1 MSAFCPAVTSRGP
14 HADLQP
20 HASSRYVRADDERR
34 GRMTE
39 LTVTEI
45 AILLAYLGVTYALA
59 LYYAQSDGS
68 PSDIDGYF
76 LAGRALPWYL
86 IGLSFY
92 ASNMSGSSFVGLM
105 GAAYGHGITVFHYE
119 WTAALVLLVF
129 AAVILPVFL
138 RNRIVTV
145 TEYLELRYDRRTRLV
160 YSGFTLLTLLLV
172 DTAGALYAGAV
183 VLQAAVPFV
192 DLWIACLLLSL
203 FAGLYTIIGGLRAVV
218 ITDALQAIVLIIGA
232 AMVGYFA
239 LDAVGG
245 WTALM
250 EKSSARH
257 LELFQPVND
266 SFLPWP
272 GILGVVI
279 LGFYYWTFNQY
290 FVQRALAARSLDDGR
305 NGALFSGL
313 LKLPNLFLMIIP
325 GMAAAVL
332 YPNLASPD
340 RAFPTLA
347 FELLPAG
354 FRGVV
359 LAAMLAAIMSSLDS
373 ALNAAASLVTVD
385 FVRPRWPRLGERGL
399 IRVGRAVTAAIMLFA
414 ALYAPT
420 IASFGSLFEYFQA
433 TLAYLVPPVVAVY
446 LGGLLSRHIA
456 RDSGFWALVIMQ
468 PLAFLLFLAKEA
480 TGIWAFVG
488 LPAIHFTYMAMAIF
502 VATFGVMTVV
512 SARAAGA
519 IAAPDRAALVSIS
532 DLASE
537 GPRTSGGWL
546 DYRLY
551 AVGLLAALGALLA
564 SLA

>member
-1 MSAFCPAVTSRGP
+1 
-14 HADLQP
+14 
-20 HASSRYVRADDERR
+20 
-34 GRMTE
+34 MTE
-39 LTVTEI
+39 LSAIEI
-45 AILLAYLGVTYALA
+45 GILVAYLGVTYALA
-59 LYYAQSDGS
+59 LYYSRSDGS
-68 PSDIDGYF
+68 PNDVDNYF

-86 IGLSFY
+86 IGLSLY

-105 GAAYGHGITVFHYE
+105 GAAYGHGLTVFHYE

-129 AAVILPVFL
+129 AAIILPVFL

-145 TEYLELRYDRRTRLV
+145 TEYLELRFDRRARLV

-183 VLQAAVPFV
+183 VLQAAVPGV

-203 FAGLYTIIGGLRAVV
+203 FAGLYTIVGGLRAVV

-232 AMVGYFA
+232 AVVAYFA

-257 LELFQPVND
+257 TTLLQPAND

-272 GILGVVI
+272 GILGVMI

-305 NGALFSGL
+305 RGALFGGL

-340 RAFPTLA
+340 KAFPTLA

-385 FVRPRWPRLGERGL
+385 FVKPRWPSLGERGL

-420 IASFGSLFEYFQA
+420 IASYGSLFEYFQA

-446 LGGLLSRHIA
+446 LGGLLCRHFA
-456 RDSGFWALVIMQ
+456 RGSGFWALVIMQ
-468 PLAFLLFLAKEA
+468 PLAFALFLAKEA
-480 TGIWAFVG
+480 TGVWASLG
-488 LPAIHFTYMAMAIF
+488 LPTVHFTYMAVAIF
-502 VATFGVMTVV
+502 AATLGVMAAV
-512 SARAAGA
+512 SVREGQPMKPLDRAVLTTLSD
-519 IAAPDRAALVSIS
+519 IAPD
-532 DLASE
+532 
-537 GPRTSGGWL
+537 GPRGSRGTWL

>member
-1 MSAFCPAVTSRGP
+1 
-14 HADLQP
+14 
-20 HASSRYVRADDERR
+20 
-34 GRMTE
+34 MTE
-39 LTVTEI
+39 LTAIEI
-45 AILLAYLGVTYALA
+45 GILVGYLGVTYALA
-59 LYYAQSDGS
+59 LYYARSDGS
-68 PSDIDGYF
+68 PADVDGYF

-105 GAAYGHGITVFHYE
+105 GAAYSHGLTVFHYE

-129 AAVILPVFL
+129 AAIILPVFL

-145 TEYLELRYDRRTRLV
+145 TEYLELRFDRRTRLV
-160 YSGFTLLTLLLV
+160 YSAFTLLTLLLV

-183 VLQAAVPFV
+183 VLQAAVPTV

-203 FAGLYTIIGGLRAVV
+203 FAGLYTIVGGLRAVV

-232 AMVGYFA
+232 ALVGYFA

-245 WTALM
+245 WSALM
-250 EKSSARH
+250 EKSSARS
-257 LELFQPVND
+257 LTLLQPASD
-266 SFLPWP
+266 IFLPWP
-272 GILGVVI
+272 GILGVLI

-305 NGALFSGL
+305 KGALFGGL

-340 RAFPTLA
+340 KAFPTLA

-385 FVRPRWPRLGERGL
+385 FVRPRWPKLGERGL
-399 IRVGRAVTAAIMLFA
+399 IRVGRVVTAAIMLFA

-433 TLAYLVPPVVAVY
+433 TLAYIVPPVVAVY
-446 LGGLLSRHIA
+446 FGGLLSR
-456 RDSGFWALVIMQ
+456 RFNPSSGFWALVLMQ
-468 PLAFLLFLAKEA
+468 PLAFSLFVAKEA
-480 TGIWAFVG
+480 TGLWAAVG
-488 LPAIHFTYMAMAIF
+488 LPAVHFTYMAVAIF
-502 VATFGVMTVV
+502 VATIGVMAVV
-512 SARAAGA
+512 SARAGGP
-519 IAAPDRAALVSIS
+519 IAVPDGTVLATVR
-532 DLASE
+532 DLAPEASRAR
-537 GPRTSGGWL
+537 GSARF
-546 DYRLY
+546 DYRIF
-551 AVGLLAALGALLA
+551 AVGLLAILGAMLA